1 MGRRG
6 AKPPPSA
13 DEEDDQEEEPVASRR
28 GRRSAQGTY
37 SRSPAGKAGSHTTG
51 SRYDASLGLL
61 TRKFIGL
68 LEDADEGLLDLNK
81 AAEALGVQ
89 KRRIYDITNVLEGI
103 GLIGKCGK
111 NNVRFTEG
119 ACVTAAGEGGREA
132 DDSASAQQQQQQPAQ
147 QQQQAGSGQMGLE
160 ALASELEAMRAAERG
175 LDGQLAALWGSMQ
188 ELTAH
193 ELNKA
198 RLYVTD
204 HDVMGLPPIRP
215 TDQVVAVLAP
225 KGTTLTVPDPDDGID
240 ATGSRR
246 YRVVIHSEREPIEV
260 WQIQNVM
267 EEPAGAGLAAAAAG
281 MPASAAAAA
290 AGGGMGGGGPLGG
303 QVEDEDGIVDMSA
316 ELDGTA
322 SPPRPP
328 FARLPPSI
336 APSPDA
342 GMLWEGLP
350 AMGVSPAVPFLTGHP
365 LHGGALPPPA
375 PPSLTTAGAAGTLVG
390 GAPDGG
396 APAGGGEPLAG
407 NGSSHKSPGLS
418 PALLAQAS
426 PGGLLRLDASDAWFA
441 SDGPGAS
448 ALAAF
453 PPLSDLFRDAHDGAT
468 PGGTAAGGAAP
479 MFSV

>member
-13 DEEDDQEEEPVASRR
+13 DEEDDQEEEPVANRR

-37 SRSPAGKAGSHTTG
+37 SRSPAGKGGSHTTG

-119 ACVTAAGEGGREA
+119 ACVTAAAEDGREA
-132 DDSASAQQQQQQPAQ
+132 DEFAAAQQQQQQQ
-147 QQQQAGSGQMGLE
+147 QQPPQQQNQAGGGQAVLE

-188 ELTAH
+188 ELTVH

-225 KGTTLTVPDPDDGID
+225 KGTTLTVPDPDEGID

-260 WQIQNVM
+260 WQIQNIM
-267 EEPAGAGLAAAAAG
+267 EEAAGAGMAAAARGLPAG
-281 MPASAAAAA
+281 AAAAA
-290 AGGGMGGGGPLGG
+290 AAAASGGRGGDEEGM
-303 QVEDEDGIVDMSA
+303 VDMSA
-316 ELDGTA
+316 ELDGAA
-322 SPPRPP
+322 SPPPPP
-328 FARLPPSI
+328 FARLPPSV

-365 LHGGALPPPA
+365 LHSALPPPA
-375 PPSLTTAGAAGTLVG
+375 PPLLTTAGAAGMLIGG

-396 APAGGGEPLAG
+396 AAAGGEQPVLGS
-407 NGSSHKSPGLS
+407 GSSHKSPGLS

-453 PPLSDLFRDAHDGAT
+453 PPLSDLFKDTHDGPT
-468 PGGTAAGGAAP
+468 GTAP